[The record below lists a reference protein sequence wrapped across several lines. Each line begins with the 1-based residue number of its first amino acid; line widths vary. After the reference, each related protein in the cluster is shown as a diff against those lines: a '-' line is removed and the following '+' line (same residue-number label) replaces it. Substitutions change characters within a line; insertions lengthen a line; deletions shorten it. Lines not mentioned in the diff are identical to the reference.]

1 MTLTSKLIKKACLIF
16 GVLFFIAIPLVW
28 SSLFF
33 TTYQGDL
40 TRIGKWLES
49 DFGWQ
54 EAQPTIKPELL
65 VSSSI
70 EDADVLAIGDSFSEN
85 LHWQIVLTQH
95 QLKVTT
101 LTWSQIGDICEDF
114 PDKLRDS
121 GFKGNTI
128 IIESIERIA
137 DRQLK
142 SSANCKTGISIPQN
156 THRISKPIPALI
168 NPSPQFNIQ
177 GQFIAGLET
186 MLHSAA
192 IRLSS
197 SYTAIHNY
205 RSKGSHIYPIQNGC
219 EYFSNQLCQ
228 YGLFFHEDY
237 EQPELSSQT
246 LANLEIINQRLKA
259 YKVIWVIVPNKS
271 SIYQREISGQFWV
284 DLNNQKMGPNLYNSM
299 QKEKLAIK
307 DMYAPNDTH
316 LSTSGYLFLGH
327 QIQDWTDHF

>member
-1 MTLTSKLIKKACLIF
+1 MTPTSKLIKKACLIF
-16 GVLFFIAIPLVW
+16 GMLFFLATPLVW
-28 SSLFF
+28 ASLFF

-54 EAQPTIKPELL
+54 EAQPMINPELL
-65 VSSSI
+65 ASSSI
-70 EDADVLAIGDSFSEN
+70 DEADALAIGDSFSEN
-85 LHWQIVLTQH
+85 LHWQSVFTQH

-114 PDKLRDS
+114 PDKLKDS
-121 GFKGNTI
+121 GFKGKTI

-142 SSANCKTGISIPQN
+142 SSANCKTGKSIPKN
-156 THRISKPIPALI
+156 TYRTSKPMPAMI
-168 NPSPQFNIQ
+168 NPSAQFNIQ

-186 MLHSAA
+186 ILHSAA

-197 SYTAIHNY
+197 SYAAIHNY

-219 EYFSNQLCQ
+219 EYFSHQLCQ

-237 EQPELSSQT
+237 EQPPLGSQT
-246 LANLEIINQRLKA
+246 LANLETINQRLKA
-259 YKVIWVIVPNKS
+259 FKVVWVIVPNKS

-284 DLNNQKMGPNLYNSM
+284 DLNKQNLGPNLFNSM
-299 QKEKLAIK
+299 QKEKFAIK

-316 LSTSGYLFLGH
+316 LSTLGYFFLGQ
-327 QIQDWTDHF
+327 QIEKYITR